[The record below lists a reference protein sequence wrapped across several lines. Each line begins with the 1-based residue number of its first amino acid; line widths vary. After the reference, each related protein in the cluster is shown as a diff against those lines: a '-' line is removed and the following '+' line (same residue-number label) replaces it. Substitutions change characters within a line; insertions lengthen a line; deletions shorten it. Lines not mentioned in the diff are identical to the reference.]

1 MNEDKRISL
10 TDAAS
15 LVQSGQTLALG
26 GTTLYRRPV
35 AFVYE
40 MLRRASRP
48 TNLTLMC
55 FTAGYESDLLIG
67 AGCVSR
73 VRSCYFGLEIFG
85 LAPMFTAARN
95 IEVVPESEV
104 SLAAGMRA
112 TMAGVGFMP
121 STAWLG
127 TDMLSLR
134 PDIKKIADPYSGREL
149 VAFPALRCDVA
160 VIHALVADRSGNARL
175 NRNRGVDHELPLV
188 ADTVILSAEEIVDE
202 LITDVDLVGSVV
214 TAVVHAPRGAWPTS
228 CYPSYPVAGG
238 EILRYIDACNA
249 NGFEDYLSS
258 VLALEKSDNTRIV

>member
-10 TDAAS
+10 TAAAS

-35 AFVYE
+35 AFAYE
-40 MLRRASRP
+40 MLRRASSP
-48 TNLTLMC
+48 TTLTLMC

-95 IEVVPESEV
+95 IDVVPESEV

-112 TMAGVGFMP
+112 TMAGVGFMS

-134 PDIKKIADPYSGREL
+134 PDVKTIADPCSGREL
-149 VAFPALRCDVA
+149 VAVPARRRDVA
-160 VIHALVADRSGNARL
+160 VIHG
-175 NRNRGVDHELPLV
+175 
-188 ADTVILSAEEIVDE
+188 
-202 LITDVDLVGSVV
+202 
-214 TAVVHAPRGAWPTS
+214 
-228 CYPSYPVAGG
+228 
-238 EILRYIDACNA
+238 
-249 NGFEDYLSS
+249 
-258 VLALEKSDNTRIV
+258 

>member
-10 TDAAS
+10 AAAAS
-15 LVQSGQTLALG
+15 LVQSGQILALG
-26 GTTLYRRPV
+26 GMTLYRRPV
-35 AFVYE
+35 AFVSE
-40 MLRRASRP
+40 MLRHTPRP

-55 FTAGYESDLLIG
+55 FTASYESDLLIG

-95 IEVVPESEV
+95 LDVVPESEV

-121 STAWLG
+121 STAWIG
-127 TDMLSLR
+127 TDMLTLR
-134 PDIKKIADPYSGREL
+134 PDVKMIIDPYSGREL

-188 ADTVILSAEEIVDE
+188 ADTVIVTAEEIVDE
-202 LITDVDLVGSVV
+202 LIADVDLVGSVV

-228 CYPSYPVAGG
+228 CYPLYAVVGG
-238 EILRYIDACNA
+238 EILRYVDACNA
-249 NGFEDYLSS
+249 NGFEDYLSG
-258 VLALEKSDNTRIV
+258 VLAMENSADNARQ